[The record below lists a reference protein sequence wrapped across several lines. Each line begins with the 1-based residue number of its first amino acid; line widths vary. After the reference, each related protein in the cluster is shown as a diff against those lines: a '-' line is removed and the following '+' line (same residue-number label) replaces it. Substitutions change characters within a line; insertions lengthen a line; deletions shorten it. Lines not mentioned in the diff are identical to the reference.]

1 MSFEDNANFAEK
13 SILGFRKT
21 LVGNNLAE
29 NLGGWILV
37 WLQVA
42 QRFVKFAA
50 KSSSGVI
57 LWGWR
62 EGANFI

>member
-37 WLQVA
+37 WLQVGE
-42 QRFVKFAA
+42 RVRI
-50 KSSSGVI
+50 SSKCSAIQVAPVSA
-57 LWGWR
+57 R
-62 EGANFI
+62 AR